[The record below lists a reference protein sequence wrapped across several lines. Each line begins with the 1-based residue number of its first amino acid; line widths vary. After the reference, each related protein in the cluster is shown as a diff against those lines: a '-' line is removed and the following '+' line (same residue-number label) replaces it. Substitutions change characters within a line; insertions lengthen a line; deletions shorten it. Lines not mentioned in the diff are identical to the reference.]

1 MCSYLSR
8 QPYVHGDSISKCTL
22 SIQLYVNH
30 VPLRTRWSPILFT
43 ARQQLIVG
51 TWHSSPHQLRDQ
63 HLSSQIP
70 KPPWSKQPNASDC
83 GFRLSRF
90 LETSPFIFIKVCA
103 FFPVNWPEEL
113 CLFLYRISFGDIAVW
128 LVTLSRFGAHQFSEQ
143 QIDFDF
149 WPSSIVGDMQD
160 NVTQSKI
167 AAQCFWEQQVASV
180 YDTWWGFQD

>member
-1 MCSYLSR
+1 MCMETPSL
-8 QPYVHGDSISKCTL
+8 CTL

-83 GFRLSRF
+83 GFWLSRF
-90 LETSPFIFIKVCA
+90 LDTSPFISLCS
-103 FFPVNWPEEL
+103 FPCQLVRGTMS
-113 CLFLYRISFGDIAVW
+113 FLYCMSFVDIAVW
-128 LVTLSRFGAHQFSEQ
+128 LVWHVLDLVLTSSQSSKLILNFDQLSN
-143 QIDFDF
+143 
-149 WPSSIVGDMQD
+149 VGDRQD
-160 NVTQSKI
+160 NVAQSKI
-167 AAQCFWEQQVASV
+167 DAQCFWEQLL
-180 YDTWWGFQD
+180 WWEF

>member
-1 MCSYLSR
+1 MCSYISR

-90 LETSPFIFIKVCA
+90 WRLHIRKFV
-103 FFPVNWPEEL
+103 
-113 CLFLYRISFGDIAVW
+113 LFSLLIGHGTMSSLYCISFCDIAAW
-128 LVTLSRFGAHQFSEQ
+128 LVTRIRFGTHQFSEQ
-143 QIDFDF
+143 QIDFEF
-149 WPSSIVGDMQD
+149 WPIV
-160 NVTQSKI
+160 N
-167 AAQCFWEQQVASV
+167 C
-180 YDTWWGFQD
+180 WG